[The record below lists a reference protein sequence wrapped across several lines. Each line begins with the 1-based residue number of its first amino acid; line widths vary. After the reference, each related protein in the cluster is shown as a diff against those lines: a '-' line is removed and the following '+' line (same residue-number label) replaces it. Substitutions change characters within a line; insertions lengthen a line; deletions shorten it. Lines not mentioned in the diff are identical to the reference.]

1 MKKTMFIVVLMVL
14 LATLSFGKIYNQIG
28 LLNRIYDED
37 SSQSYTLDTLLDVQQ
52 AWVVYDTTHSALVE
66 DSIDVIA
73 IRTDA
78 IMDTQDVWLALWRT
92 WVTVDSLYQ
101 QTINTSLDSIEA
113 IDGRIETEVVAQGVV
128 LDSGIVTW
136 DNTYT
141 EVLAQGVNLD
151 TLIATNGRLE
161 DSLYVINLN
170 LIDIETEV
178 LAQGVNFDTLIA
190 INGRIETRVN
200 ADSTRLES
208 IADTTYCGLADTVT
222 SNSYDMRD
230 WSSYSLFIDAVDL
243 VTGSDSVEYYICL
256 QYSPDDAVWSDN
268 CDSISTTS
276 TVGLTWHDLDRIG
289 PAMYGRALVILA
301 GDCGDSCRVN
311 SINLVKAINPDH

>member
-113 IDGRIETEVVAQGVV
+113 IDGRIETEV
-128 LDSGIVTW
+128 
-136 DNTYT
+136 
-141 EVLAQGVNLD
+141 
-151 TLIATNGRLE
+151 
-161 DSLYVINLN
+161 
-170 LIDIETEV
+170 

-222 SNSYDMRD
+222 SNSFDMRD
-230 WSSYSLFIDAVDL
+230 WSSYALFIDAVDL
-243 VTGSDSVEYYICL
+243 DEGTDSVQYYICL

-301 GDCGDSCRVN
+301 GDCGDSCCVN